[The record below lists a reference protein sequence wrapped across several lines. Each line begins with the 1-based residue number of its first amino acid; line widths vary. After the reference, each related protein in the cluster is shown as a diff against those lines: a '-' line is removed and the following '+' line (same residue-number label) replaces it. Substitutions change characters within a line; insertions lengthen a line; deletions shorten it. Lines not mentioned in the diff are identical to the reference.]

1 MTAIDV
7 HQHLWP
13 ERLLSALA
21 ARRHPPR
28 LVRAPAGWELLLGAE
43 PPSLILPT
51 DHDPERRAQLVREDG
66 LDGALIALSSPLGI
80 ESLPTGEAEPLLEAY
95 HEGAQALGA
104 PFGWWGAVALDRPQ
118 PDAVDRLL
126 AAGAAGISMPA
137 GALASPR
144 GLDRVGP
151 LLERVERHGAPLFVH
166 PGPAPWRPMA
176 WSGSAFP
183 GWWPALTA
191 YVTQL
196 HEAWHAWMAWGRDA
210 APAAH
215 GRLGDARRRRAAPCR
230 AAGRAR
236 RAGDHAGQPAGG
248 HSDAGADGVLAV
260 RGREAHRSRA
270 QIPPDGKRGRLRGAQ
285 EQQGELV
292 ATQADQV
299 AVGGVRSRRS
309 RRPT

>member
-28 LVRAPAGWELLLGAE
+28 LVRAPAGWELLLDAE
-43 PPSLILPT
+43 PPSPILPT
-51 DHDPERRAQLVREDG
+51 DHDPERRAALVEADG

-80 ESLPTGEAEPLLEAY
+80 EALPADEAEPLLD
-95 HEGAQALGA
+95 ALPRG
-104 PFGWWGAVALDRPQ
+104 R
-118 PDAVDRLL
+118 
-126 AAGAAGISMPA
+126 AGARGALRLVGRGRARRGRGRTRSTGCSPRAPPA
-137 GALASPR
+137 SRSPRGALASRR

-151 LLERVERHGAPLFVH
+151 LLERRRAPRRAAVRASRPGAVAAD
-166 PGPAPWRPMA
+166 GVDGADA
-176 WSGSAFP
+176 P

-215 GRLGDARRRRAAPCR
+215 ASSGRCSPAARRCTPSGSRR
-230 AAGRAR
+230 AAGRSGRDLFSFYDVSSYGLGAIDAMAGAVGADRLVHGSDRPVVGPPALPR
-236 RAGDHAGQPAGG
+236 RA
-248 HSDAGADGVLAV
+248 
-260 RGREAHRSRA
+260 RA
-270 QIPPDGKRGRLRGAQ
+270 ARC
-285 EQQGELV
+285 
-292 ATQADQV
+292 
-299 AVGGVRSRRS
+299 
-309 RRPT
+309 RPTRRLPAAEAVAA

>member
-43 PPSLILPT
+43 PPSPILPT
-51 DHDPERRAQLVREDG
+51 DHDPERRADLVHRDG

-80 ESLPTGEAEPLLEAY
+80 ESLPSGEAEPLLEAF
-95 HEGAQALGA
+95 HEGVQALGA
-104 PFGWWGAVALDRPQ
+104 PFGWWGAVALDRPEA
-118 PDAVDRLL
+118 DAVDRLL
-126 AAGAAGISMPA
+126 AAGATGISMPA

-151 LLERVERHGAPLFVH
+151 LLERVQRHGAPLFVH

-176 WSGSAFP
+176 WTGSAFP

-191 YVTQL
+191 YVTQQ
-196 HEAWHAWMAWGRDA
+196 HEAWHAWMAWGRAQHPLLTVVWAMLAGGAPLHAERLAARGGPEWTDLFSFYDVSSYGLGAVDA
-210 APAAH
+210 MAGAVGADRLVYGSDRPVVGAPE
-215 GRLGDARRRRAAPCR
+215 L
-230 AAGRAR
+230 
-236 RAGDHAGQPAGG
+236 PAG
-248 HSDAGADGVLAV
+248 LA
-260 RGREAHRSRA
+260 RA
-270 QIPPDGKRGRLRGAQ
+270 LRAN
-285 EQQGELV
+285 
-292 ATQADQV
+292 ATFATPAQV
-299 AVGGVRSRRS
+299 AA
-309 RRPT
+309 

>member
-28 LVRAPAGWELLLGAE
+28 LVRAPAGWELLLDAE
-43 PPSLILPT
+43 PPSPILPT
-51 DHDPERRAQLVREDG
+51 DHDPERRATLVEADG

-80 ESLPTGEAEPLLEAY
+80 EALPAGEAEPLLEAY
-95 HEGAQALGA
+95 HEGVQALGA
-104 PFGWWGAVALDRPQ
+104 PFGWWGAVALDRPR

-126 AAGAAGISMPA
+126 AAGAAGISIPA
-137 GALASPR
+137 GALASRR

-176 WSGSAFP
+176 WTGSAWP
-183 GWWPALTA
+183 GWWPALTS

-196 HEAWHAWMAWGRDA
+196 HEAWHAWMAWGREQHPLLTVVWAMLAGGAPLHAERLAARGGIEWTDLFSFYDVSSYGLRAIDA
-210 APAAH
+210 MAGAVGADRLVH
-215 GRLGDARRRRAAPCR
+215 GSDRPVVDPP
-230 AAGRAR
+230 
-236 RAGDHAGQPAGG
+236 DVPAG
-248 HSDAGADGVLAV
+248 LA
-260 RGREAHRSRA
+260 RA
-270 QIPPDGKRGRLRGAQ
+270 LQANATFAQ
-285 EQQGELV
+285 AAAV
-292 ATQADQV
+292 AA
-299 AVGGVRSRRS
+299 
-309 RRPT
+309 

>member
-1 MTAIDV
+1 VTAIDV

-28 LVRAPAGWELLLGAE
+28 LVQAPAGWELLLGAE
-43 PPSLILPT
+43 PPSPILPT
-51 DHDPERRAQLVREDG
+51 DHDPERRADLVQQDG

-80 ESLPTGEAEPLLEAY
+80 ESLPTGEAEPLLDAY
-95 HEGAQALGA
+95 HEGVQALGA
-104 PFGWWGAVALDRPQ
+104 PFGWWGAVALERPV

-126 AAGAAGISMPA
+126 AAGAAGISIPA

-176 WSGSAFP
+176 WAGSTFP

-191 YVTQL
+191 YVTQQ
-196 HEAWHAWMAWGRDA
+196 HEAWHAWMAWGRA
-210 APAAH
+210 QHPLLTVVWAM
-215 GRLGDARRRRAAPCR
+215 L
-230 AAGRAR
+230 
-236 RAGDHAGQPAGG
+236 AGG
-248 HSDAGADGVLAV
+248 APLHAERLATRGGPDRTDLFSFYDVSSYGLGAIGAMAGAVGADRLVYGSDRPVVGAPELPH
-260 RGREAHRSRA
+260 GLSRA
-270 QIPPDGKRGRLRGAQ
+270 LQANATFATPAR
-285 EQQGELV
+285 V
-292 ATQADQV
+292 AA
-299 AVGGVRSRRS
+299 
-309 RRPT
+309 